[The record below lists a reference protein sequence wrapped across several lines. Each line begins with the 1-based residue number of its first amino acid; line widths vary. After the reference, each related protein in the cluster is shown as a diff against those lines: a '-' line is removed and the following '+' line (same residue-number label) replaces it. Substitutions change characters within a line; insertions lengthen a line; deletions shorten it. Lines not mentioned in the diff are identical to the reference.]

1 MINFLDR
8 LLTTWFTCYL
18 LYRHGFLPLQGL
30 EIPLMVLQTKVFLI
44 VFLQNHSPFVSRRKT
59 FIRKV
64 QMAINKSISHVRK
77 SSTDGSFGG
86 TLPNAKS
93 ADSLVDLE
101 LGASIPSTPP
111 RNATASGATTPTK
124 GKDEHDRNE
133 ELLFTRV
140 R

>member
-1 MINFLDR
+1 
-8 LLTTWFTCYL
+8 
-18 LYRHGFLPLQGL
+18 
-30 EIPLMVLQTKVFLI
+30 MVLQTKVFLI

-140 R
+140 PFPEPRRAIHMRLRGDKDIFGTTSPIKEQ